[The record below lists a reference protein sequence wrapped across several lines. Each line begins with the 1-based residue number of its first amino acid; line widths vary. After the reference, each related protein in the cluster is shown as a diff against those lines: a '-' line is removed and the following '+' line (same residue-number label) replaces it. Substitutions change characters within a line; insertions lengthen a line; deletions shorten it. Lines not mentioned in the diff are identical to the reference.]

1 MNRGILSGLFEKRM
15 LDENSGRGFMG
26 RGLGMFDTASGV
38 MVNQN
43 SALNSSAVYACVDI
57 LSSSIAMLPLHT
69 LRKVNTGAVHAT
81 EHYLYTLLHD
91 IANQEMTSYETRRL
105 QMVSVLL
112 RGNSYNYLE
121 TNQRGEI
128 TAIWPLDPDSISILR
143 DSRTHEKWYACE
155 MPEYYGGGFQII
167 RSDEFWQWT
176 GLATKRGVGL
186 TPIQM
191 HRQSIG
197 LALATEEYS
206 ARFFSNGAVPGF
218 VLIHPGT
225 LGDKAYERLKES
237 WENRHKGVANSNKLA
252 ILEEGMEAKALG
264 ISPADAKLL
273 ETEKYQDTKIARIYR
288 VPPHMIA
295 DLERS
300 TNNNIEHQGQEF
312 VQFSL
317 MHWLVNYE
325 KSGNMHLLT
334 PDERKTYYLK
344 HSVDG
349 LMRGNQETRY
359 KAYAT
364 GIQSGFMTIN
374 DVLQLEDKN
383 TIGTAGDAR
392 LVPLN
397 LALLDD
403 VISGRLDQSKDDGS
417 LTPRSKFLRDYLGEG
432 TEASSVST
440 ETVPHVPGRS
450 LPRDLETRA
459 ANSALL
465 RHRYSVTY
473 QRVIKTTAERIVRRE
488 VNDISGQLK
497 KLLDRGYDAFFEWL
511 SQFYKDHEEFVYK
524 NMLPILQTYAEIIA
538 DAAMSEIDT
547 KVSQESID
555 RFNQAY
561 TREYARRHGAIGEKR
576 LVDVTNKAIAA
587 GEDIES
593 KLMEELD
600 GWTEGYPATIARR
613 EAVRNNNAIAHF
625 VYVASSI
632 VTILRWATFGENC
645 PYCDSMNGK
654 KVGINESFLSA
665 GVALQPDGAS
675 ALVNQHETKH
685 PPLHD
690 GCDCMIT
697 AGG

>member
-1 MNRGILSGLFEKRM
+1 MSNGILSGLFEKRM
-15 LDENSGRGFMG
+15 LDENSGRGFMS
-26 RGLGMFDTASGV
+26 RGLGAFETATGV
-38 MVNQN
+38 IVNQDA
-43 SALNSSAVYACVDI
+43 ALRASAVYACVDI

-69 LRKVNTGAVHAT
+69 LRKVDTGAVHAT
-81 EHYLYTLLHD
+81 EHYLYSLLHD
-91 IANQEMTSYETRRL
+91 IANQEMTSYEVRRL

-121 TNQRGEI
+121 INQRGEI

-143 DSRTHEKWYACE
+143 DSRTYEKWYACE
-155 MPEYYGGGFQII
+155 MPEFYGGGFQVLH
-167 RSDEFWQWT
+167 SDYIWHWT
-176 GLATKRGVGL
+176 GLATKRGIGL

-197 LALATEEYS
+197 LSLATEEYS

-218 VLIHPGT
+218 ILMHPGE
-225 LGDKAYERLKES
+225 LSQPAYDRLKES

-252 ILEEGMEAKALG
+252 ILEEGMEAKTLG
-264 ISPADAKLL
+264 VSPTDAKLL
-273 ETEKYQDTKIARIYR
+273 ETEKHQDTKIARIFR

-300 TNNNIEHQGQEF
+300 TNNNIEYQGQEF

-334 PDERKTYYLK
+334 PEERKTYYLK

-359 KAYAT
+359 KAYSVAL
-364 GIQSGFMTIN
+364 QNGFKTIN
-374 DVLQLEDKN
+374 DVLRLEDEN
-383 TIGTAGDAR
+383 TIGPKGDVR

-397 LALLDD
+397 MALLDD
-403 VISGRLDQSKDDGS
+403 VISGRLDESDDAGPVS
-417 LTPRSKFLRDYLGEG
+417 PRSRFLRDYFSVE
-432 TEASSVST
+432 TEERSVSM
-440 ETVPHVPGRS
+440 ETAPHVPGRS

-459 ANSALL
+459 ANSALI
-465 RHRYSVTY
+465 RHRYTVTY

-497 KLLDRGYDAFFEWL
+497 KLLERGYDAFFEWL

-524 NMLPILQTYAEIIA
+524 NMLPILQTYAEIVA
-538 DAAMSEIDT
+538 DTAMEEIDA
-547 KVSQESID
+547 KVGVDSVE
-555 RFNQAY
+555 RFTQAY
-561 TREYARRHGAIGEKR
+561 TREYAKRHGAIGEKR
-576 LVDVTNKAIAA
+576 LVEITNKAIEA
-587 GEDIES
+587 GDDIES
-593 KLMEELD
+593 KVQEELD
-600 GWTEGYPATIARR
+600 HWKEAYPATIARR
-613 EAVRNNNAIAHF
+613 EAVRNNNAVAHF
-625 VYVASSI
+625 VYAASSI

-645 PYCDSMNGK
+645 PYCDSLNGK
-654 KVGINESFLSA
+654 KVGINEAFLLA
-665 GVALQPDGAS
+665 GEALQPNGAS
-675 ALVNQHETKH
+675 ALINHHDTKH
-685 PPLHD
+685 PPVHD
-690 GCDCMIT
+690 GCDCMVV